1 MIRQFESK
9 FTIRF
14 KIFPSLLIH
23 LGESKWIESV
33 RALFYIT
40 FIFIKI
46 FLNSQHMWMKG
57 SHLKNYE
64 LFNKLCI
71 RRKLTYFDG
80 TLKIKK
86 LSKNKSFGRF
96 SLWILYIC
104 GPRVEIQ
111 KVHLRPL
118 KLLIMKFHLLSSDK
132 VDLEVLKIRL
142 KILWSHKFWQIWA
155 IKGGERT
162 KLTYDYPRIR
172 TYPWR

>member
-1 MIRQFESK
+1 MNQSESESDQNDSPIWIEIHNTIQNL
-9 FTIRF
+9 FLTFDSPRRIEMNRVGPSPVLTIR
-14 KIFPSLLIH
+14 
-23 LGESKWIESV
+23 
-33 RALFYIT
+33 
-40 FIFIKI
+40 I
-46 FLNSQHMWMKG
+46 FLNSQHTWMKG

-96 SLWILYIC
+96 SLWILYSCI
-104 GPRVEIQ
+104 PRVEMQ

-142 KILWSHKFWQIWA
+142 KILWSHKF
-155 IKGGERT
+155 
-162 KLTYDYPRIR
+162 
-172 TYPWR
+172 